1 MGESTSGTVSR
12 ELGIKVKL
20 QPTTAGFKS
29 EIEKLNNR
37 YSILV
42 KVQTENEKTLDT
54 IIEKVNSLKTKK
66 LTIHLN
72 QEETLKELNA
82 LKKRVNDAITKIAI
96 TVDAKDATANVA
108 YLKKEIEGMSSSF
121 KTTAKQI
128 REASKV
134 IFSGIQTEGTLN
146 AANKELEKR
155 TKSEIARLKEIQ
167 KEQNKIQTGW
177 KNISMAANEMKPY
190 TENVNKSAVSQFKAD
205 LIYLKKEIKSIGEM
219 ESPISQYISD
229 TEKLSDVLDNVTY
242 TFELMSKMDLTRY
255 TGLKKEQMKEPV
267 ALIQKIKNE
276 LNKLYDID
284 SAGYKN
290 SGLVETITTDITN
303 LQKMLGFLKQAQMK
317 VLETEDAVRERIKKG
332 MIADGYDF
340 SNPDVKSSDV
350 DKQIKV
356 SAAAQT
362 EAIRKIIRAQ
372 NDLTTAKGE
381 TLQKDEEMLQSLG
394 GYLDTLK
401 QFAQEIKAM
410 TASADS
416 AAVSAM
422 AGDTVDSKTAEKA
435 NLTVQEAI
443 KNLKIILGEV
453 LKFMTEVSNLTKEF
467 KLTVKDGKLGSSA
480 IVQAQQE
487 YNTAISRMDPEKL
500 AAMAKAMTEF
510 LQKLAELK
518 PVIDSLNVG
527 QGKEEKKTGTD
538 ETAKQQEELEKV
550 KNEFYVLSEVCQS
563 VSTELIK
570 TISAFE
576 AVKKKSETVESA
588 GKVISSAMVAIHN
601 TLAEYNKIS
610 DALKAV
616 KEEQPAQKNPKT
628 KKKNESEANKDKKA
642 KAEAEEAQAQLE
654 KVVKT
659 ATDVSNSINFII
671 KTFEKIENGAN
682 GLNTKAPAIV
692 SAADA
697 VNGILNKFYELGDA
711 GGKEAVVAD
720 NVSELIGMV
729 ENVKKSMERAS
740 EYIDALQNFIAK
752 TQGLFVGMGTAA
764 PEMEKQFAGIY
775 DSLEKI
781 KELFV
786 KFGAVS
792 DIASSQFIKEDG
804 KTETLNVD
812 YAQKQKEAE
821 EIEQYLLLMQGFADK
836 TGSVLK
842 EINSSFEGLY
852 FNDEI
857 FAKTSNISDI
867 VKTVSGELS
876 ACAEFVGVLN
886 SAIVTISDKISGLKK
901 ISDKVD
907 KLGEKVNE
915 NSAGTEALSDKI
927 QNATSA
933 IATTGKAA
941 TKIKQILE
949 KYEALSE
956 PAEGFLSV
964 SDKIIKAA
972 KALKQIF
979 ADYGA
984 IAVEI
989 KAKADELSKQQAAA
1003 GKGAGASKSKNPVAD
1018 TERKKQDE
1026 IEKKGKQL
1034 ATLYNQLSVW
1044 EAKEHT
1050 LSINTKGIDEQ
1061 LTRVKQNISDV
1072 MQEIS
1077 DLETDL
1083 MAMGFTDQNGLFDYA
1098 SFSKKAGKSGFGLA
1112 YNNYLRKT
1120 NDVSGKSIDAEIDKM
1135 YKAADAAKQL
1145 EVQLEKIG
1153 VEASSG
1159 LVGGIDSLIDS
1170 FIGDITKANTLQDI
1184 LTTFTEYEELL
1195 NHITQEMNG
1204 SYGEAVKKIRSLIKA
1219 EKELGDARNNVLR
1232 FDGDKN
1238 GEMFSGLLEKEN
1250 AAQKKVDA
1258 LKKSLN
1264 DEGIHYGAFQEYS
1277 DTMSR
1282 IADSTVKAMEAVD
1295 AARKKSADKFNTA
1308 ELKEYTKQL
1317 EQAKTNAFELENK
1330 LGSIGYKTS
1339 THDLRWKYG
1348 SEAVKIQNNLDAN
1361 NQGASTEQQAKNTK
1375 QAAEEMLSYEEK
1387 LQAAYAETLS
1397 YINKYVEAKKNE
1409 AVIGEEIRIAETKG
1423 IDKQSEAY
1431 LSLRQEEKKNIEE
1444 KKNALQWL
1452 NKNAERWEASD
1463 EYKSANEKAEK
1474 EIEAVKKTAK
1484 NAIDSKNEKELK
1496 SAKSTFEKQNEEAQK
1511 YLALL
1516 EKIGVQTKK
1525 YQDDIDNTNKRLSVD
1540 VKSAKTDSE
1549 MIDANQ
1555 RAAKSVEDTT
1565 AAMKADYEEVAGMLD
1580 KLFAAQKKLEE
1591 SNLRIEKLKR
1601 DGVSEKS
1608 GEYAIESGKNDLYL
1622 KQVLDYSEQLEKKVP
1637 RFDKTNEF
1645 VKRQIELFEF
1655 LSAAY
1660 ERAGESAARFKDK
1673 ADNIKLNEAVS
1684 GFEKAV
1690 SETEKYIGL
1699 LEKAGQDVSELK
1711 ARLTADKNNLTIAEN
1726 SATTTAELAKENE
1739 KYAASVSKTGDDA
1752 RKQYEL
1758 IEEKVN
1764 SLVDSLIQL
1773 AKAQNEAAILE
1784 ERGMG
1789 AGYEQYENLQAIIA
1803 GLIPAIQ
1810 KLKQELVQ
1818 KGVNLNAFDVY
1829 TDALERMNQA
1839 SQEAEEEIRKLHDSM
1854 VSRNETSAAATAKAE
1869 MENLKTYIKS
1879 IDSYITQL
1887 TNDKNK
1893 NLEQGTGLFGDIE
1906 GDIKKLEEIK
1916 ARLIEISDA
1925 GDHGKLVDYL
1935 NELSAAIDGMFGK
1948 SEKETI
1954 AIETIKDAM
1963 NVLTQT
1969 FNADKDAI
1977 RQHVEALREQKREM
1991 ANTTQLNNLIKQMD
2005 TFVAVNERLKGTKVG
2020 EEIKNLIESA
2030 KAPDAVKNLTA
2041 LKERFSELRLE
2052 AQKSGL
2058 IGDNI
2063 VDKLKKIFGSHFS
2076 NMMVSNVF
2084 SGFSMALR
2092 GVYQN
2097 VVSLDTA
2104 MTELR
2109 KVTEETDYT
2118 YQKFTKSAANSAKE
2132 IGASVSKFVNVTADW
2147 ARLGNTLAE
2156 SENLAKYT
2164 ILLSNV
2170 GDGIDSVDTAAQY
2183 MISTLNGF
2191 QLPNADIERVVDMIN
2206 QVANTEPVSAND
2218 IGEFLQ
2224 RSSSAMAVA
2233 NSTVEETIAL
2243 GTAMN
2248 SVVQNAATTGTT
2260 LKTLSMYLRA
2270 AKQEAADAGEE
2281 TEGMASSVAK
2291 LQQDLLKLANVDIMQ
2306 DDGTTFKSPYQI
2318 MKELSEVWNK
2328 IADVDQAYI
2337 LEKIGGKRN
2346 ANAVSALLNNFAL
2359 AEDSLKQATN
2369 SAGSAMREQ
2378 EVYLESIQ
2386 GRLQLF
2392 NAAYES
2398 LSNNVLNS
2406 GLIKGIVSLGTNIL
2420 NFIDII
2426 TQATGALPLF
2436 TAALTT
2442 AMTVYNVKA
2451 VSSGGEIVVP
2461 AYADYDLKTA

>member
-96 TVDAKDATANVA
+96 TVDAKDATANVT

-401 QFAQEIKAM
+401 QFAQEVKAM

-538 ETAKQQEELEKV
+538 KTAKQ
-550 KNEFYVLSEVCQS
+550 
-563 VSTELIK
+563 
-570 TISAFE
+570 
-576 AVKKKSETVESA
+576 
-588 GKVISSAMVAIHN
+588 
-601 TLAEYNKIS
+601 
-610 DALKAV
+610 
-616 KEEQPAQKNPKT
+616 
-628 KKKNESEANKDKKA
+628 
-642 KAEAEEAQAQLE
+642 
-654 KVVKT
+654 
-659 ATDVSNSINFII
+659 
-671 KTFEKIENGAN
+671 
-682 GLNTKAPAIV
+682 
-692 SAADA
+692 
-697 VNGILNKFYELGDA
+697 
-711 GGKEAVVAD
+711 VAD

-786 KFGAVS
+786 KFGAVF

-812 YAQKQKEAE
+812 YVQKQKEAE
-821 EIEQYLLLMQGFADK
+821 EIVQYLLLMQGFADK

-876 ACAEFVGVLN
+876 ACAEFVVVLN

-915 NSAGTEALSDKI
+915 NSVGTEALSDKI

-989 KAKADELSKQQAAA
+989 KAKADELAKQQAAA

-1145 EVQLEKIG
+1145 EIQLEKIG

-1204 SYGEAVKKIRSLIKA
+1204 NYGEAVKKIRSLIEA

-1339 THDLRWKYG
+1339 THNRRWKDG

-1375 QAAEEMLSYEEK
+1375 QAAEEMLFYEEK

-1452 NKNAERWEASD
+1452 NKNAKRWEASD

-1474 EIEAVKKTAK
+1474 EIEAAKKTAK

-1637 RFDKTNEF
+1637 GFDKTNEF
-1645 VKRQIELFEF
+1645 VKRQIELFES
-1655 LSAAY
+1655 LSVAY
-1660 ERAGESAARFKDK
+1660 ERAGESAAKFKDK

-1684 GFEKAV
+1684 GFENAV

-1699 LEKAGQDVSELK
+1699 LEKAGQDVSKLK

-1854 VSRNETSAAATAKAE
+1854 ASRNETSAAATAKAE

-2063 VDKLKKIFGSHFS
+2063 VDKLKKIFGSHFG

-2147 ARLGNTLAE
+2147 ARLGNTLAD

-2233 NSTVEETIAL
+2233 NNTVEETIAL

-2248 SVVQNAATTGTT
+2248 SVVQNAASTGTT

-2291 LQQDLLKLANVDIMQ
+2291 LRQDLLKLANVDIMQ
-2306 DDGTTFKSPYQI
+2306 ADGTTFKSTYQI
-2318 MKELSEVWNK
+2318 MKELSEVWDK

-2346 ANAVSALLNNFAL
+2346 ANAVSAILNNFAL

-2442 AMTVYNVKA
+2442 AMTAYNVKA